1 MVLLPIEES
10 NQLILGHTRIL
21 QLLVDALDLKNQDLS
36 LRNVNVQKYKDVF
49 DIERRERKCNK
60 NLFCFIFNLFK
71 CLASSVHETE

>member
-49 DIERRERKCNK
+49 DIERGEE
-60 NLFCFIFNLFK
+60 
-71 CLASSVHETE
+71 V